1 MGSLAG
7 QSALVTGAGRGIG
20 KALARRLAAE
30 GAHVTVTARSRQQV
44 EETARQIESSGGKA
58 QAIVADVTD
67 DTAVAQAV
75 AAAAKHFGPVSIL
88 VNNAGL
94 PGPFGPIGDTD
105 PLTWFASHQVH
116 VLGPLLFM
124 NAVIPGMRARSGG
137 GRIINIVSS
146 AGLQPIPNLSAYAVG
161 KATAI
166 RLTENV
172 DLEERNNGIRAF
184 ALQPGTIITDMAHD
198 TMGSPEAQRHIPE
211 GIAMLQSRTPEDSAR
226 DLRRC
231 CDVVVAL
238 ASRRY
243 DGLGGRYLD
252 IDWDLDAK
260 LREIW
265 QAAVSAPPISP
276 DAASAPE

>member
-1 MGSLAG
+1 MLALAG
-7 QSALVTGAGRGIG
+7 RSALVTGAGRGIG
-20 KALARRLAAE
+20 KALALRLAAE

-44 EETARQIESSGGKA
+44 DEVAALIESHRGKA
-58 QAIVADVTD
+58 HAVVADVSD
-67 DTAVAQAV
+67 SAAVAQV
-75 AAAAKHFGPVSIL
+75 AAAAAQRFGPISIL

-105 PLTWFASHQVH
+105 PLEWWSSHKVH

-124 NAVIPGMRARSGG
+124 RAVIPGMRAHTAG

-161 KATAI
+161 KSTAI

-172 DLEERNNGIRAF
+172 DLEERKNGIRAF

-198 TMGSPEAQRHIPE
+198 TMSSPEAQRYIPE
-211 GIAMLQSRTPEDSAR
+211 GIAMLQGRTPEQSAN

-231 CDVVVAL
+231 CDVVAAL
-238 ASRRY
+238 AAGKY
-243 DGLGGRYLD
+243 DALAGRYLD

-260 LREIW
+260 MTEIG
-265 QAAVSAPPISP
+265 
-276 DAASAPE
+276 AS

>member
-20 KALARRLAAE
+20 KALAQRLAVE

-44 EETARQIESSGGKA
+44 EEVAAQIEASGGKA
-58 QAIVADVTD
+58 QAIVTDVTD
-67 DTAVAQAV
+67 NTAVAKVV
-75 AAAAKHFGPVSIL
+75 AAAASRFGPVSIL

-105 PLTWFASHQVH
+105 PLVWWASHKVH

-124 NAVIPGMRARSGG
+124 NAVIPGMRTGTHG

-161 KATAI
+161 KATAV

-172 DLEERNNGIRAF
+172 DLEERDNGIRAF

-211 GIAMLQSRTPEDSAR
+211 GIAMLKSRTPEDSSR
-226 DLRRC
+226 DLSRC
-231 CDVVVAL
+231 CDVVIAL
-238 ASRRY
+238 ASRKY
-243 DGLGGRYLD
+243 DALGGRYLD

-260 LREIW
+260 LREVW
-265 QAAVSAPPISP
+265 HAALSAPPLNP

>member
-20 KALARRLAAE
+20 KALAQRLAAE

-44 EETARQIESSGGKA
+44 EETAAQIESSGGKA
-58 QAIVADVTD
+58 QAIVTDVTD
-67 DTAVAQAV
+67 EAGVAQVV
-75 AAAAKHFGPVSIL
+75 AAAARRFGPVSIL

-105 PLTWFASHQVH
+105 PLTWWASHKVH

-124 NAVIPGMRARSGG
+124 NAVIPGMRARSDG

-172 DLEERNNGIRAF
+172 DLEERNHGIRAF
-184 ALQPGTIITDMAHD
+184 ALQPGTIITAMAQD
-198 TMGSPEAQRHIPE
+198 TIGSPEAQRHIPE

-226 DLRRC
+226 DLGRC
-231 CDVVVAL
+231 GEVVVAL
-238 ASRRY
+238 AGRKY

-252 IDWDLDAK
+252 IDWDLEAK
-260 LREIW
+260 LQELWRT
-265 QAAVSAPPISP
+265 AV
-276 DAASAPE
+276 

>member
-1 MGSLAG
+1 MGSLTG

-20 KALARRLAAE
+20 KALALRLAAE
-30 GAHVTVTARSRQQV
+30 GARVTVTARSRQQIEAV
-44 EETARQIESSGGKA
+44 ATEIESSGGQA
-58 QAIVADVTD
+58 QAAVADVTD
-67 DTAVAQAV
+67 SAGVAKVV
-75 AAAAKHFGPVSIL
+75 AAAAARFGPISIL
-88 VNNAGL
+88 VNNAGV

-105 PLTWFASHQVH
+105 PLVWWDSHKVH

-124 NAVIPGMRARSGG
+124 HAVIPSMRARTGG

-146 AGLQPIPNLSAYAVG
+146 AGLQKIPNLSAYAVG

-172 DLEERNNGIRAF
+172 DMEERNNGIRAF

-211 GIAMLQSRTPEDSAR
+211 GIAMLKSTTPEDSAR

-238 ASRRY
+238 ASHRY
-243 DGLGGRYLD
+243 DALAGRYLD
-252 IDWDLDAK
+252 IDWNLDAK
-260 LREIW
+260 LKE
-265 QAAVSAPPISP
+265 V
-276 DAASAPE
+276 